1 MKKGEKRAGKRRP
14 AKQRQYGR
22 SVTNVRY
29 GVARVRRYC
38 GNSPIE
44 RRLETHGGAIDA
56 MENERRHVEKRCRS
70 KGMIIERGRCC
81 IERREIYSRTG
92 KVKER
97 GKGDTRRKMRLK
109 EGRGGK
115 KKGKDREIG

>member
-1 MKKGEKRAGKRRP
+1 MQ
-14 AKQRQYGR
+14 KQRDDNR
-22 SVTNVRY
+22 
-29 GVARVRRYC
+29 
-38 GNSPIE
+38 
-44 RRLETHGGAIDA
+44 
-56 MENERRHVEKRCRS
+56 KREMLDR
-70 KGMIIERGRCC
+70 KKRD
-81 IERREIYSRTG
+81 IYSRTG